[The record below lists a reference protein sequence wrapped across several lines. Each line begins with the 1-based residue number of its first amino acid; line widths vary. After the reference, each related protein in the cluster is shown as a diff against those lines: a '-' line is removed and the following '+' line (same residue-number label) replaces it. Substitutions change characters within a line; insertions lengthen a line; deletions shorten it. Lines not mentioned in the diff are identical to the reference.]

1 MMWRN
6 GFTFLHSLGFFSN
19 RGIKNPSVSNPSTS
33 SVLFAHCDQA
43 VRRTWWTNLVI
54 PAACFIQ
61 TISRCHYVVTIYF
74 YMRLRRWCPFK
85 YIIHFSYNW
94 VKPQL
99 IMNQLISMDSIT
111 SSQLVRSRNDIHI
124 QWLRTP
130 CSPKQCSLQFLCDKC
145 GICWGPNILGRIRDV
160 LAALK
165 HKIHIR
171 DLKTGPFPT
180 RSFFFQTTIGVPC

>member
-1 MMWRN
+1 MAGVMWKSYRVKR
-6 GFTFLHSLGFFSN
+6 FHFSPFPGFFSN

-61 TISRCHYVVTIYF
+61 TISPCHYVVTMYL

-85 YIIHFSYNW
+85 NIIHLNYNW

-99 IMNQLISMDSIT
+99 IMNQWIASHHPNSSGQGTTFT
-111 SSQLVRSRNDIHI
+111 SNGCERHAAPSNAASNFSVINVASAEAQTSWVGSGTSW
-124 QWLRTP
+124 QPW
-130 CSPKQCSLQFLCDKC
+130 
-145 GICWGPNILGRIRDV
+145 NIRFIFV
-160 LAALK
+160 
-165 HKIHIR
+165 I
-171 DLKTGPFPT
+171 
-180 RSFFFQTTIGVPC
+180 